1 MRVTRGVERQ
11 LGCVQPAGRVLWG
24 EEDATELRLYSKIF
38 YPSSFI
44 SAMRAS
50 PSRRLCLALPDLLP
64 WRHRPP
70 GLELP

>member
-1 MRVTRGVERQ
+1 MSVTRGVREAAWLR
-11 LGCVQPAGRVLWG
+11 PARWTGAVG
-24 EEDATELRLYSKIF
+24 EEDAAELRLYSRIF

-50 PSRRLCLALPDLLP
+50 PSRRLSLALPDSLP